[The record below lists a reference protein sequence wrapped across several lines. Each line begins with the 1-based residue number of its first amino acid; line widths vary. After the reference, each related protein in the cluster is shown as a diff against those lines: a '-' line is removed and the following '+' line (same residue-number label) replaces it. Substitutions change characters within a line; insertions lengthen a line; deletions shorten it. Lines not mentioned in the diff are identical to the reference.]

1 MKSTLSKTLRL
12 SFWIYVYLTLPTKH
26 LAQSP
31 QTLAD
36 ITISF
41 SQLSKTLTSF
51 NLQWENSSPNSWMA
65 MGLNTVGQMVA
76 KFFFYNQFSLIY
88 LFKKTLIKIKCKVGA
103 SVVICA
109 RDSTGQAFIKGHYF
123 NSGYS
128 TPSLLDA
135 NNTYHSLALSSVR
148 E

>member
-36 ITISF
+36 VTISF
-41 SQLSKTLTSF
+41 SQLSNELTRF

-65 MGLNTVGQMVA
+65 FGLNTVGQMVA
-76 KFFFYNQFSLIY
+76 RFFSL
-88 LFKKTLIKIKCKVGA
+88 
-103 SVVICA
+103 
-109 RDSTGQAFIKGHYF
+109 
-123 NSGYS
+123 
-128 TPSLLDA
+128 
-135 NNTYHSLALSSVR
+135 
-148 E
+148 